1 MKSLFEAEEQENA
14 RRAMPLA
21 ARMRP
26 QRLDHFVGQSHL
38 LGEGKLLRR
47 LIDADR
53 LGSVIF
59 FGPPGCGKTTLAG
72 LLAGVGKKHYARL
85 SAITDG
91 VPQLRQVLAAAQQR
105 VETGGGKTVLFI
117 DEIHRFNKT
126 QQDALL
132 GDVEQGVIDLVGA
145 TTSNP
150 YFAINSALI
159 SRSQI
164 FQFQPLTPQ
173 EVAQLL
179 HAGLTDPVRG
189 LGETQVSFPPDAVNQ
204 LCEWCDGDARQALNV
219 LEIAVLSSTTRPLV
233 LTAELIREC
242 MQRSALRFD
251 ASGEEHYDLAS
262 ALIKSVRGS
271 DVDAAIY
278 WLARL
283 LESGEDL
290 RFLTRRLVILA
301 SEDIGNADPQALPL
315 AVACMQAC
323 EFIGLPEGQLTLS
336 QTVAYL
342 ACAPKSNACTR
353 AILAARHDVRN
364 AAVIP
369 VPNHLRDGHYAG
381 AKQLGVGQGYR
392 YAHDDPT
399 GVVAQA
405 YLGVEKQY
413 YQPTDRGYEQ
423 ELGQRL
429 TQIRQLLRASL
440 PDIADA
446 NKPSA
451 GR

>member
-1 MKSLFEAEEQENA
+1 MRSLFEAEEQSNA

-26 QRLDHFVGQSHL
+26 QHLDQFVGQSHL
-38 LGEGKLLRR
+38 LGPGKLLRR

-59 FGPPGCGKTTLAG
+59 FGPPGCGKTTLAS
-72 LLAGVGKKHYARL
+72 LLAGIGKKFYARL

-91 VPQLRQVLAAAQQR
+91 VAQLRQVLSEAKER
-105 VETGGGKTVLFI
+105 VETGRGKTVLFI

-132 GDVEQGVIDLVGA
+132 GDVESGVIDLVGA

-164 FQFQPLTPQ
+164 FQFQPLT
-173 EVAQLL
+173 EVEIAQLL
-179 HAGLTDPVRG
+179 HTGLTDVERG
-189 LGETQVSFPPDAVNQ
+189 LGETQVTLTPAAISQ
-204 LCEWCDGDARQALNV
+204 LCTWCDGDARQALNV
-219 LEIAVLSSTTRPLV
+219 LEIAVLSSSQRPLV
-233 LTAELIREC
+233 VTDELIREC

-251 ASGEEHYDLAS
+251 ATGEEHYDLAS
-262 ALIKSVRGS
+262 ALIKSIRGS
-271 DVDAAIY
+271 DVDASIY

-283 LESGEDL
+283 LESGEDV

-301 SEDIGNADPQALPL
+301 SEDIGNADPQALL
-315 AVACMQAC
+315 MAVACMQAC

-342 ACAPKSNACTR
+342 ACAPKSNACTV
-353 AILAARHDVRN
+353 AIGAARQDVQTKK
-364 AAVIP
+364 VLP

-381 AKQLGVGQGYR
+381 AKNLGVGQGYV
-392 YAHDDPT
+392 YAHDHPDGIAP
-399 GVVAQA
+399 QD
-405 YLGVEKQY
+405 YLGVEKTY
-413 YQPTDRGYEQ
+413 YQPTNRGFERELAERLEKIRAALRRSDR
-423 ELGQRL
+423 
-429 TQIRQLLRASL
+429 SV
-440 PDIADA
+440 
-446 NKPSA
+446 
-451 GR
+451 

>member
-1 MKSLFEAEEQENA
+1 
-14 RRAMPLA
+14 MPLA

-26 QRLDHFVGQSHL
+26 QSLEQFVGQTHL
-38 LGEGKLLRR
+38 LGPGKLLRR

-59 FGPPGCGKTTLAG
+59 FGPPGCGKTTLAS
-72 LLAGVGKKHYARL
+72 LLAGIGKKSYARL

-91 VPQLRQVLAAAQQR
+91 VAQLRQVLSEAKER
-105 VETGGGKTVLFI
+105 VETGRGKTVLFI

-132 GDVEQGVIDLVGA
+132 GDVESGVIDLVGA

-164 FQFQPLTPQ
+164 FQFQPLT
-173 EVAQLL
+173 EAEIAQMLQT
-179 HAGLTDPVRG
+179 GLTDVERG
-189 LGETQVSFPPDAVNQ
+189 LGETQVTMTTAAISQ
-204 LCEWCDGDARQALNV
+204 LCSWCDGDARQALNV
-219 LEIAVLSSTTRPLV
+219 LEIAVLSSSQRPLV
-233 LTAELIREC
+233 VTDELIREC

-251 ASGEEHYDLAS
+251 ATGEEHYDLAS
-262 ALIKSVRGS
+262 ALIKSIRGS
-271 DVDAAIY
+271 DVDASIY

-283 LESGEDL
+283 LESGEDV

-301 SEDIGNADPQALPL
+301 SEDVGNADPQALL
-315 AVACMQAC
+315 MAVACMQAC

-342 ACAPKSNACTR
+342 ACAPKSNACTV
-353 AILAARHDVRN
+353 AIGAAREDVKTKK
-364 AAVIP
+364 VVP

-381 AKQLGVGQGYR
+381 AKNLGVGQGYL
-392 YAHDDPT
+392 YAHDYPDGIVP
-399 GVVAQA
+399 QD
-405 YLGVEKQY
+405 YLGIEKTY
-413 YQPTDRGYEQ
+413 YQPTNRGFER
-423 ELGQRL
+423 EIAERL
-429 TQIRQLLRASL
+429 EKIRAVLRRSV
-440 PDIADA
+440 
-446 NKPSA
+446 
-451 GR
+451 

>member
-1 MKSLFEAEEQENA
+1 MRSLFDAEEQANA

-26 QRLDHFVGQSHL
+26 QRLDQFVGQSHL
-38 LGEGKLLRR
+38 LGPGKLLRR

-59 FGPPGCGKTTLAG
+59 FGPPGCGKTTLAS
-72 LLAGVGKKHYARL
+72 LLAGVGKKFYARL

-91 VPQLRQVLAAAQQR
+91 VAQLRQVLNEAKER
-105 VETGGGKTVLFI
+105 VETGRGKTVLFI

-132 GDVEQGVIDLVGA
+132 GDVESGVIDLVGA

-164 FQFQPLTPQ
+164 FQFQGLT
-173 EVAQLL
+173 ETEIAQLL
-179 HAGLTDPVRG
+179 QTGLTDVERG
-189 LGETQVSFPPDAVNQ
+189 LGETQVTLAPDAVSQ
-204 LCEWCDGDARQALNV
+204 LCTWCDGDARQALNV
-219 LEIAVLSSTTRPLV
+219 LEIAVLSSSQRPLV
-233 LTAELIREC
+233 VTAELVREC
-242 MQRSALRFD
+242 MQRSALKFD
-251 ASGEEHYDLAS
+251 ATGEEHYDLAS

-283 LESGEDL
+283 LESGEDI

-301 SEDIGNADPQALPL
+301 SEDIGNADPQALL
-315 AVACMQAC
+315 MAVACMQAC

-342 ACAPKSNACTR
+342 ACAPKSNACTI
-353 AILAARHDVRN
+353 AIGAAREDVQTKK
-364 AAVIP
+364 VLP

-381 AKQLGVGQGYR
+381 AKKLGVGQGYL
-392 YAHDDPT
+392 YAHDFPDGIVP
-399 GVVAQA
+399 QD
-405 YLGVEKQY
+405 YLGVERTY
-413 YQPTDRGYEQ
+413 YQPTDRGFER
-423 ELGQRL
+423 ELAERL
-429 TQIRQLLRASL
+429 EKIRATL
-440 PDIADA
+440 
-446 NKPSA
+446 
-451 GR
+451 GRSV

>member
-1 MKSLFEAEEQENA
+1 MRSLFEAEEQANA

-26 QRLDHFVGQSHL
+26 QKLDEFVGQSHL
-38 LGEGKLLRR
+38 LGPGRLLRR

-59 FGPPGCGKTTLAG
+59 FGPPGCGKTTLAS
-72 LLAGVGKKHYARL
+72 LLAGIGKKFYARL

-91 VPQLRQVLAAAQQR
+91 VAQLRQVLAEAKER
-105 VETGGGKTVLFI
+105 VETGRGKTVLFI

-132 GDVEQGVIDLVGA
+132 GDVESGVIDLVGA

-164 FQFQPLTPQ
+164 FQFQPLT
-173 EVAQLL
+173 EAEIAALL
-179 HAGLTDPVRG
+179 HTGLTDPERG
-189 LGETQVSFPPDAVNQ
+189 MGERQVTLTPEAISQ
-204 LCEWCDGDARQALNV
+204 LCTWCDGDARQALNV
-219 LEIAVLSSTTRPLV
+219 LEIAVLSSAQRPLEV
-233 LTAELIREC
+233 TAELIREC

-251 ASGEEHYDLAS
+251 STGEEHYDLAS
-262 ALIKSVRGS
+262 ALIKSIRGS
-271 DVDAAIY
+271 DVDAGIY

-283 LESGEDL
+283 LESGEDI

-301 SEDIGNADPQALPL
+301 SEDIGNADPQALL
-315 AVACMQAC
+315 IAVACMQAC

-342 ACAPKSNACTR
+342 ACAPKSNACTI
-353 AILAARHDVRN
+353 AIGAAREDVRTKK
-364 AAVIP
+364 VVP

-381 AKQLGVGQGYR
+381 AKQLGVGQGYL
-392 YAHDDPT
+392 YAHDFPD
-399 GVVAQA
+399 GIVAQE
-405 YLGVEKQY
+405 YLGVPTTY
-413 YQPTDRGYEQ
+413 YQPTDRGFER
-423 ELGQRL
+423 ELAARL
-429 TQIRQLLRASL
+429 DKIRAVLRADGSDR
-440 PDIADA
+440 PV
-446 NKPSA
+446 
-451 GR
+451 

>member
-1 MKSLFEAEEQENA
+1 MMKSLFEAEEQENA

-26 QRLDHFVGQSHL
+26 RRLEQFVGQSHL

-59 FGPPGCGKTTLAG
+59 FGPPGCGKTTLAS
-72 LLAGVGKKHYARL
+72 LLAGIGQKFYAQL

-91 VPQLRQVLAAAQQR
+91 IPQLRQVLAAARER

-132 GDVEQGVIDLVGA
+132 GDVEHGIIDLVGA
-145 TTSNP
+145 TTANP

-164 FQFQPLTPQ
+164 FQFQPLSAG
-173 EVAQLL
+173 EVARLL
-179 HAGLTDPVRG
+179 HLGLTDPERG
-189 LGETQVSFPPDAVNQ
+189 LGESQVTIHPEAVSQ

-219 LEIAVLSSTTRPLV
+219 LEIAVLSSSSRPLV
-233 LTAELIREC
+233 VTAELIREC

-251 ASGEEHYDLAS
+251 ATGEEHYDLAS

-283 LESGEDL
+283 LESGEDI
-290 RFLTRRLVILA
+290 RFLTRRLIILA

-342 ACAPKSNACTR
+342 ACAPKSNACTL
-353 AILAARHDVRN
+353 AIGAARRDVQTKQ
-364 AAVIP
+364 VIP
-369 VPNHLRDGHYAG
+369 VPQHLRDGHYAG
-381 AKQLGVGQGYR
+381 AKQLGVGQGYL
-392 YAHDDPT
+392 YAHDFPD
-399 GVVAQA
+399 GIVSQQ
-405 YLGVEKQY
+405 YLGVEKNY
-413 YQPTDRGYEQ
+413 YEPSDRGYEK

-429 TQIRQLLRASL
+429 LQIRQVLRNNRS
-440 PDIADA
+440 
-446 NKPSA
+446 N
-451 GR
+451 R

>member
-1 MKSLFEAEEQENA
+1 MMGSLFEAEERENA

-21 ARMRP
+21 AKMRP
-26 QRLDHFVGQSHL
+26 QRLDQFVGQTHL
-38 LGEGKLLRR
+38 LGPGKLLRR
-47 LIDADR
+47 LLDADR

-59 FGPPGCGKTTLAG
+59 FGPPGCGKTTLAS
-72 LLAGVGKKHYARL
+72 LLAGVGRKAYARL

-91 VPQLRQVLAAAQQR
+91 VPQLRQVLADAKER

-132 GDVEQGVIDLVGA
+132 GDVENGVIDLVGA

-164 FQFQPLTPQ
+164 FQFHPLTEEEIGSLLEVGLKDPQ
-173 EVAQLL
+173 
-179 HAGLTDPVRG
+179 RG
-189 LGETQVSFPPDAVNQ
+189 LGETQVRLEPDAITV
-204 LCEWCDGDARQALNV
+204 LCQWCDGDARQALNV
-219 LEIAVLSSTTRPLV
+219 LEIAVLSSSQRPLV
-233 LTAELIREC
+233 INAELIREC

-262 ALIKSVRGS
+262 ALIKSIRGS

-283 LESGEDL
+283 LESGEDP

-301 SEDIGNADPQALPL
+301 SEDVGNADPQALPL
-315 AVACMQAC
+315 SVACMQAC
-323 EFIGLPEGQLTLS
+323 EFIGLPEAQLTLS

-342 ACAPKSNACTR
+342 ACAPKSNACTM
-353 AILAARHDVRN
+353 AIGAARRDVREKQ
-364 AAVIP
+364 VIP
-369 VPNHLRDGHYAG
+369 VPRHLRDGHYQG
-381 AKQLGVGQGYR
+381 AKALGVGQGYL
-392 YAHDDPT
+392 YAHDYPG
-399 GVVAQA
+399 GVVPQD
-405 YLGVEKQY
+405 YLGVERQY
-413 YQPTDRGYEQ
+413 YVPTDRGYEQ
-423 ELGQRL
+423 HLSQRL
-429 TQIRQLLRASL
+429 AELRAILKS
-440 PDIADA
+440 PAPP
-446 NKPSA
+446 KSC
-451 GR
+451 

>member
-1 MKSLFEAEEQENA
+1 MKSLFDAEEQENA

-26 QRLDHFVGQSHL
+26 RRLDQFVGQSHL
-38 LGEGKLLRR
+38 LGAGQLLRR

-59 FGPPGCGKTTLAG
+59 FGPPGCGKTTLAS
-72 LLAGVGKKHYARL
+72 LLAGIGRKHYARL

-91 VPQLRQVLAAAQQR
+91 LPQLRQVLAEAKER

-132 GDVEQGVIDLVGA
+132 GDVEHGIIDLVGA

-164 FQFQPLTPQ
+164 FQFQPLT
-173 EVAQLL
+173 ESEIAGLL
-179 HAGLTDPVRG
+179 QVGLTDSERG
-189 LGETQVSFPPDAVNQ
+189 LGETRVSIDPEAVSQ
-204 LCEWCDGDARQALNV
+204 LCQWCDGDARQALNV
-219 LEIAVLSSTTRPLV
+219 LEIAVLSSAQRPLV
-233 LTAELIREC
+233 VTADLVREC

-251 ASGEEHYDLAS
+251 ATGEEHYDLAS
-262 ALIKSVRGS
+262 ALIKSIRGS

-283 LESGEDL
+283 LESGEDM

-342 ACAPKSNACTR
+342 SCAPKSNACTV
-353 AILAARHDVRN
+353 AIGMARDDVRN
-364 AAVIP
+364 KQVLP

-381 AKQLGVGQGYR
+381 AKQLGVGQGYL
-392 YAHDDPT
+392 YAHEFADGIATQD
-399 GVVAQA
+399 
-405 YLGVEKQY
+405 YLGVERVY
-413 YQPTDRGYEQ
+413 YQPTDRGFER
-423 ELGQRL
+423 ELGERL
-429 TQIRQLLRASL
+429 AAIRAKLKAKTDVTL
-440 PDIADA
+440 
-446 NKPSA
+446 
-451 GR
+451 

>member
-1 MKSLFEAEEQENA
+1 MRSLFEAEEQANA

-26 QRLDHFVGQSHL
+26 QRLDQFVGQSHL
-38 LGEGKLLRR
+38 LGPGKLLRR

-59 FGPPGCGKTTLAG
+59 FGPPGCGKTTLAS
-72 LLAGVGKKHYARL
+72 LLAGVGKKFYARL

-91 VPQLRQVLAAAQQR
+91 VAQLRQVLSEAKER
-105 VETGGGKTVLFI
+105 VETGRGKTVLFI

-132 GDVEQGVIDLVGA
+132 GDVESGVIDLVGA

-164 FQFQPLTPQ
+164 FQFQGLT
-173 EVAQLL
+173 EAEIAGLL
-179 HAGLTDPVRG
+179 QTGLTDVDRG
-189 LGETQVSFPPDAVNQ
+189 LGETQVTLAPDAISQ
-204 LCEWCDGDARQALNV
+204 LCTWCDGDARQALNV
-219 LEIAVLSSTTRPLV
+219 LEIAVLSSAQRPLV
-233 LTAELIREC
+233 VTAELVREC
-242 MQRSALRFD
+242 MQRSALKFD
-251 ASGEEHYDLAS
+251 ATGEEHYDLAS

-283 LESGEDL
+283 LESGEDI

-301 SEDIGNADPQALPL
+301 SEDIGNADPQALL
-315 AVACMQAC
+315 MAVACMQAC

-342 ACAPKSNACTR
+342 ACAPKSNSCTV
-353 AILAARHDVRN
+353 AIGAAREDVQTKK
-364 AAVIP
+364 VLP

-381 AKQLGVGQGYR
+381 AKQLGVGQGYL
-392 YAHDDPT
+392 YAHDFPDGIVP
-399 GVVAQA
+399 QD
-405 YLGVEKQY
+405 YLGVERTY
-413 YQPTDRGYEQ
+413 YQPTDRGFER
-423 ELGQRL
+423 ELAERL
-429 TQIRQLLRASL
+429 EKIRAALRRSV
-440 PDIADA
+440 
-446 NKPSA
+446 
-451 GR
+451 